1 MTRPQRKWTV
11 AACEEADCPQLAYIS
26 WTSFENSEVN
36 GYLRPLHLRPR
47 NPTEQQ
53 KTDTAAKRIL
63 GGVRNPKHL
72 MVKVVDP
79 EHPEA
84 IAGFAVW
91 AFSENPDETTKVED
105 VPDESTRDE
114 TVDYEASKRFKTSLQ
129 ANAREVMGGRRH
141 LNLIGIATHPG
152 YLRQGVAS
160 AILDWGI
167 KEANKE
173 QVPVLIE
180 SVPHARAV
188 YLSKGF
194 AEIGKWTLD
203 YDDKDMQGKPTGET
217 KTITLYM
224 MTREPDQ
231 SR

>member
-26 WTSFENSEVN
+26 WTSFENSEGRRATSLPTSQLTLAWFLSPSVN

-141 LNLIGIATHPG
+141 L
-152 YLRQGVAS
+152 
-160 AILDWGI
+160 
-167 KEANKE
+167 
-173 QVPVLIE
+173 
-180 SVPHARAV
+180 
-188 YLSKGF
+188 
-194 AEIGKWTLD
+194 
-203 YDDKDMQGKPTGET
+203 
-217 KTITLYM
+217 
-224 MTREPDQ
+224 
-231 SR
+231 